1 MTKFGTL
8 LNERYRL
15 GAELRRGALGV
26 KGCACEV
33 QAEFE
38 AMGAHGY
45 IERVKTRL
53 EELGAG

>member
-15 GAELRRGALGV
+15 DAKVAREARV
-26 KGCACEV
+26 
-33 QAEFE
+33 EFE

-53 EELGAG
+53 EALGAG